1 LQKCLDI
8 KKECLSLYPTNKQTL
23 YNMEA
28 LNLEQIIINNQA
40 KSNEE
45 IALEFNVSKF
55 TVSAKRTWL
64 IRQGKIEGTFKP
76 KAPKK
81 ERKDSVLS
89 ALSKLNKKVESLIAS
104 NTYSNVDGIEKD
116 NCRVKMA
123 TKIVESGVYGTILT
137 LPHIAC
143 KMEKKI
149 LAMDENFDFIGVERN
164 VETYKAMNRT
174 IKKENL
180 PIVPYRGNIS
190 DKIYGALRESYAHLI
205 LDYCGVLSTFNLEI
219 QYALQNKL
227 VPIGGTYHITFMK
240 NLRASGG
247 VHDIVKDLSK
257 TKVTN
262 GNLDTRSESEVAIRS
277 FFDKVC
283 GFDYELEEIHYYR
296 DIDTEKGTNKVEMC
310 LVQIKRIA

>member
-1 LQKCLDI
+1 
-8 KKECLSLYPTNKQTL
+8 
-23 YNMEA
+23 MET
-28 LNLEQIIINNQA
+28 LNLEQIVINNQA

-45 IALEFNVSKF
+45 IALEFNVSKYA
-55 TVSAKRTWL
+55 VSAKRTWL
-64 IRQGKIEGTFKP
+64 IRQGTIQGTFKT

-81 ERKDSVLS
+81 VRKDNVLKE
-89 ALSKLNKKVESLIAS
+89 LSKLNKKVDKIIAK
-104 NTYSNVDGIEKD
+104 NTYSNEDGIEKD
-116 NCRVKMA
+116 NCRD
-123 TKIVESGVYGTILT
+123 KISIMINDSDVYGTILG

-149 LAMDENFDFIGVERN
+149 LALNSNFDFIGVERN

-180 PIVPYRGNIS
+180 PIVSYRGNIS
-190 DKIYGALRESYAHLI
+190 DKIYGAMRESYAHLI

-219 QYALQNKL
+219 QYAMQNKL
-227 VPIGGTYHITFMK
+227 VPIGGTMHFTFMK
-240 NLRASGG
+240 NLRQNGG
-247 VHDIVKDLSK
+247 VHEIVKGLSK

-283 GFDYELEEIHYYR
+283 GFDYELVEIHYYR
-296 DIDTEKGTNKVEMC
+296 DIDMDKGTNKVEMC
-310 LVQIKRIA
+310 LVQVRRIA

>member
-1 LQKCLDI
+1 
-8 KKECLSLYPTNKQTL
+8 
-23 YNMEA
+23 MET
-28 LNLEQIIINNQA
+28 LNLEQIIKENPTKTNKELA
-40 KSNEE
+40 
-45 IALEFNVSKF
+45 IAFNVSVFKI
-55 TVSAKRTWL
+55 SAKRSW
-64 IRQGKIEGTFKP
+64 IEKGIKNSAPTKKVGTLR
-76 KAPKK
+76 
-81 ERKDSVLS
+81 ERKDSVLKE
-89 ALSKLNKKVESLIAS
+89 LNKLNQKVDDLIAT
-104 NTYSNVDGIEKD
+104 NTYSNVDGIEKE

-123 TKIVESGVYGTILT
+123 TKIVNSGVYGTILT

-149 LAMDENFDFIGVERN
+149 LAMDENFNFIGVERN
-164 VETYKAMNRT
+164 LKTYMAMNKT
-174 IKKENL
+174 IREENL
-180 PIVPYRGNIS
+180 PIVSYKGNIS
-190 DKIYGALRESYAHLI
+190 DKIYGAMRESYAHLI

-247 VHDIVKDLSK
+247 VHDIVKDLTK
-257 TKVTN
+257 TKVSN
-262 GNLDTRSESEVAIRS
+262 GNLDTRSESEIAIRS

-283 GFDYELEEIHYYR
+283 GFDYELEEIHFYR